1 MSPGGRP
8 PPPTARLTAY
18 SFFFFAIDVVTS
30 LRPHRCLN
38 APAARSRPSNARLPP
53 LPLLGCLLLAALLRL
68 SSLRHGRVHPLVGWL
83 VPHRFATKVGGL
95 LPPPALVV
103 VEIGV

>member
-18 SFFFFAIDVVTS
+18 FFFFLAAFFFFAIDVVTS
-30 LRPHRCLN
+30 FRPHRCLN

-53 LPLLGCLLLAALLRL
+53 LRL

-83 VPHRFATKVGGL
+83 VPHRFATEVGGL
-95 LPPPALVV
+95 LAPPALVV